1 MQDHT
6 KTGMSDSLG
15 KIEMFPKS
23 SERSIVTSDQN
34 IVNVQLKDISM
45 LEMKILEQDAQQMI
59 IDDYHLKY
67 HYDHVFVIGDDRLKQ
82 NVEVMIG
89 KRTLYCAF
97 HDTRNSEHDCEHVR
111 FIQMLDKLQI

>member
-6 KTGMSDSLG
+6 KTGMSDNLG
-15 KIEMFPKS
+15 KIEMFPKI
-23 SERSIVTSDQN
+23 SEEKIANSDRN
-34 IVNVQLKDISM
+34 ISNIQLKDISM
-45 LEMKILEQDAQQMI
+45 QDMNILEQDVQQMTRE
-59 IDDYHLKY
+59 DYHLKY

-82 NVEVMIG
+82 NVEIMIG

-97 HDTRNSEHDCEHVR
+97 HDTRSSEHDCEHVR